1 MSGTAVSSVLLVE
14 PDEAVI
20 KDVVCSLRLIDIPVS
35 SARTIEEAFEIA
47 QKKLPTLILTRTKIA
62 TDDQAG
68 QKLVEKLRQDLGLQS
83 LPVYALCTS
92 SELDMLGEVR
102 GLFTGVVPLP
112 VEFPAFPEQIK
123 KIVDFDATSHTI
135 TEPAQAV
142 LAQVERQEIPETASD
157 KPVDIEIKDRNFSV
171 AYAIQ
176 SRVLQELESDGRIHH
191 ARLEQV
197 PGIVNQVTARV
208 CVRYTTDK
216 NL

>member
-35 SARTIEEAFEIA
+35 SARTIEEAVELA
-47 QKKLPTLILTRTKIA
+47 QQKIPTLILTRTKIA
-62 TDDQAG
+62 TDSQAG
-68 QKLVEKLRQDLGLQS
+68 QKLVEKLRQDSGLQA

-92 SELDMLGEVR
+92 SELEMLGDFREF
-102 GLFTGVVPLP
+102 FTGVVPLP

-123 KIVDFDATSHTI
+123 KIVAFDSASHSI
-135 TEPAQAV
+135 TEPAEAV
-142 LAQVERQEIPETASD
+142 LVRVERQGIPEVASD

-208 CVRYTTDK
+208 CVRYTTEK